1 MSNSSS
7 PLGHRPASSRH
18 KQPLTLEQLEARM
31 LMALNVLDTQLQ
43 SLSDTETFATSSI
56 PLPEEAQSTKAILR
70 SLSVRNLEGT
80 AITSGGTVQT
90 SASSVQLTIGG
101 LDQLGRIMSDVP
113 RTSWI
118 ISSSARHARATVQLS
133 GNTATI
139 NFNRLADYQ
148 ITVKSGKLSHRFTVR
163 YDSAT
168 PVSLGIFN
176 TSGNQRIA
184 DAGSVNVT
192 GRTHGFS
199 VAGLSPRG
207 NTLALSGQTQWTV
220 LQTPSGGSASF
231 QSDGLR
237 TTVTFDR
244 AGQYVLRAANG
255 DLASTVRVN
264 VVATLTSITVD
275 PGTGSVAARSSLQ
288 LQAQGLDQFGRPLDR
303 QPQFS
308 WTATGGTISNSGLY
322 TAGANAGNFQA
333 SARASGV
340 TGTAAI
346 TVQAAQPQGGGTV
359 SGLTDANLRNLVST
373 FYADNS
379 ITRQEMIQILRS
391 SASDQVVSAAELAD
405 LRFLVSSNS
414 NIQMPAHVRGL
425 ASNLVNDNPANLRF
439 RGQAAGNLRAG
450 SSGTLMNNLVDKW
463 FLGADLPTVTSSS
476 ISYRAAVGSLFVNA
490 PSLNDSRQGQLG
502 DCYFLAS
509 LVSIAER
516 NQSAIRNMFVDNE
529 DGTFTVR
536 FFGGSLGMFWQGSL
550 ISAGFTTGAGVAD
563 YVTVDRNLPTYS
575 NGGLAYSGYGRSA
588 LNAST
593 TLWLALAEKAYAQW
607 NETGKSGRNGT
618 NTYTAIEGGWMSN
631 VNAQVLG
638 YNSTYYSTN
647 STSKQVMINALSA
660 GHAVTLGTTSNAS
673 AGGLVGSHAYVVTAY
688 NAASDSFTLYN
699 PWSTQHPTPL
709 NWSQLQGHT
718 SAFVIANPS
727 GSVNSGQST
736 VRSEMVTTS
745 GLFAPVVE
753 SFTNQI
759 ANDQAFAPE
768 QIDELFEPS
777 LAPLAADVS
786 QNQDHQS
793 FNHWQPTEVVQHD
806 SGELLDHCEDLLG
819 ELSLLA

>member
-1 MSNSSS
+1 MSKSSS
-7 PLGHRPASSRH
+7 HLGHQPAGSRR

-31 LMALNVLDTQLQ
+31 LMAFNVLETQLQ
-43 SLSDTETFATSSI
+43 SLSDSEAVATTPL
-56 PLPEEAQSTKAILR
+56 PLPEDVQATKAILR
-70 SLSVRNLEGT
+70 SLSIRTLEGS
-80 AITSGGTVQT
+80 AITSGGTLQT
-90 SASSVQLTIGG
+90 SANSIQVTLGG
-101 LDQLGRIMSDVP
+101 LDQLGRIMSSVP

-118 ISSSARHARATVQLS
+118 ISSSDRQARATVQLS
-133 GNTATI
+133 SNTATI
-139 NFNRLADYQ
+139 SFNRLADYQ

-168 PVSLGIFN
+168 PVALGIFN
-176 TSGNQRIA
+176 ASGNQRVA
-184 DAGSVNVT
+184 DGGTVNVT
-192 GRTHGFS
+192 TRTHGFT

-207 NTLALSGQTQWTV
+207 NTLSLSGQTQWTV
-220 LQTPSGGSASF
+220 LEAPSGGSASF
-231 QSDGLR
+231 QSENLR

-244 AGQYVLRAANG
+244 AGVYLLRATNG
-255 DLASTVRVN
+255 ELSSTVRVN

-275 PGTGSVAARSSLQ
+275 RGSGSLATRSSLQ

-303 QPQFS
+303 QPSFS
-308 WTATGGTISNSGLY
+308 WTATGGTISSSGLY
-322 TAGANAGNFQA
+322 TAGASAGNFQA
-333 SARASGV
+333 TARAAGI

-359 SGLTDANLRNLVST
+359 SGLTDANLRSLVST
-373 FYADNS
+373 YYADSS
-379 ITRQEMIQILRS
+379 ISRQEMIQILRS
-391 SASDQVVSAAELAD
+391 AASDQVVSAAELTD
-405 LRFLVSSNS
+405 LRYLVSSNS
-414 NIQMPAHVRGL
+414 NLQMPAHVRGL
-425 ASNLVNDNPANLRF
+425 ANNLVNDNPANLKF
-439 RGQAAGNLRAG
+439 RGQTAGNLRAG
-450 SSGTLMNNLVDKW
+450 SSGTLLNNLVDKW

-476 ISYRAAVGSLFVNA
+476 ISYRAAVGSLFVTA
-490 PSLNDSRQGQLG
+490 PSLSDSRQGQLG

-536 FFGGSLGMFWQGSL
+536 FFGGNLGMFWQGSL
-550 ISAGFTTGAGVAD
+550 ISAGFTSGAGVAD

-618 NTYTAIEGGWMSN
+618 NTYSAIEGGWMSN
-631 VNAQVLG
+631 VNSQVLG
-638 YNSTYYSTN
+638 YNSTYYSTSN
-647 STSKQVMINALSA
+647 TSKQVMINALGA
-660 GHAVTLGTTSNAS
+660 GHTVTLGTNSNAS

-688 NAASDSFTLYN
+688 NATTDSFTLYN

-727 GSVNSGQST
+727 GSVNSGQSS
-736 VRSEMVTTS
+736 VRSEMAIDS
-745 GLFAPVVE
+745 GLMTPEVQSVV
-753 SFTNQI
+753 NRLD
-759 ANDQAFAPE
+759 NDQAFAPE
-768 QIDELFEPS
+768 QIEELFEPS
-777 LAPLAADVS
+777 VETLVAQVS
-786 QNQDHQS
+786 PSQFNQHFS
-793 FNHWQPTEVVQHD
+793 HWQPTDLGQHD
-806 SGELLDHCEDLLG
+806 SGEILDQCEDLLG
-819 ELSLLA
+819 ELSLQL